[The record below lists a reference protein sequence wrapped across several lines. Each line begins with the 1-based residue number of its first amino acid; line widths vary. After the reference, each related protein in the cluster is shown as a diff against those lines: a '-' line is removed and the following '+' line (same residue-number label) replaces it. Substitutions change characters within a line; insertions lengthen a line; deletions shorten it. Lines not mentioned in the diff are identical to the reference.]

1 MNVKLKIDF
10 TGKTLDLTLTS
21 LANPSVTQTITDIPL
36 SPGVYANNVRG
47 LRFLGTRKGGG
58 GTLNW
63 TTQIDNVKM
72 EGTKLPVAAGDM
84 AALIALHQEVKAID
98 LAPYTEASAAVVHRA
113 LSAAE
118 ALIGTTASQAQIDHA
133 VNMLTVARDSLTSEV
148 AGDISTYAFDFGSG
162 SAAEGY
168 TKVDAKRAYVEGNA
182 YGFADTALVQ
192 DENRG
197 TGNPLTE
204 DFTRVN
210 GTSFVVEMK
219 PANYR
224 VTMTIGDT
232 QEVTQTGVTVEQ
244 MNKLPATTI
253 PAGEFK
259 EVTYDIALIDGVFNF
274 SFSGSTPKINAL
286 RIERLPEQGAADKPT
301 LYLAS
306 DSTVANYA
314 ESYRPQAG
322 WGETLGR
329 YFDTE
334 KILIDNRAVGGLS
347 SKTFLN
353 SGYLNDILLGIHE
366 GDYLFMQ
373 WSHNDSTP
381 SRPERYLTPEQFKV
395 YLKDYINGAVQRG
408 AIPVLVTPVN
418 RRDFNG
424 EVLNKSFPA
433 YVQAMKETAQETGTL
448 LIDLNQA
455 SWEYFQELGTEG
467 TKSIFMW
474 TGTTEDNTHLQMN
487 GAIKVS
493 ELVAGLVKELN
504 IPLSAWVTLGIP
516 LADGAPGMP
525 VLSDNNGHDTG
536 LWDGDYTITMNLWW
550 GNNGTRF
557 KLFENGEMIEE
568 GALTDQSPSAQSV
581 QIDIAGRHN
590 GAYVYTLELSNP
602 HGSVTSAP
610 LTVTVTDASPGQ
622 AVLSA
627 DNWDEDGSYAVT
639 MNMWWGTN
647 AAEYQLYENGVLVD
661 TQTLQTHTP
670 DAQSAVTAISGKTPE
685 PMNTKRSCATRQASP
700 DRRR

>member
-1 MNVKLKIDF
+1 
-10 TGKTLDLTLTS
+10 
-21 LANPSVTQTITDIPL
+21 
-36 SPGVYANNVRG
+36 
-47 LRFLGTRKGGG
+47 
-58 GTLNW
+58 
-63 TTQIDNVKM
+63 
-72 EGTKLPVAAGDM
+72 M

-113 LSAAE
+113 LNAAE
-118 ALIGTTASQAQIDHA
+118 ALIGTAATQAQINHA
-133 VNMLTVARDSLTSEV
+133 VNMLTVARDSLTREP
-148 AGDISTYAFDFGSG
+148 AGDISAYSFDFGSG
-162 SAAEGY
+162 SAADGY

-224 VTMTIGDT
+224 VTMTIGDA

-329 YFDTE
+329 YFDPE
-334 KILIDNRAVGGLS
+334 KIGIDNRAVGGLS

-418 RRDFNG
+418 RRDFSG

-525 VLSDNNGHDTG
+525 ELSDNNGHDTG
-536 LWDGDYTITMNLWW
+536 LRDGDYTITMNLWW
-550 GNNGTRF
+550 G
-557 KLFENGEMIEE
+557 I
-568 GALTDQSPSAQSV
+568 
-581 QIDIAGRHN
+581 
-590 GAYVYTLELSNP
+590 
-602 HGSVTSAP
+602 
-610 LTVTVTDASPGQ
+610 TVPAS
-622 AVLSA
+622 S
-627 DNWDEDGSYAVT
+627 S
-639 MNMWWGTN
+639 
-647 AAEYQLYENGVLVD
+647 
-661 TQTLQTHTP
+661 
-670 DAQSAVTAISGKTPE
+670 SRTAK
-685 PMNTKRSCATRQASP
+685 
-700 DRRR
+700 